1 VTTEH
6 ALSQTAGDD
15 GPPADP
21 SPRNDDLRGSHPAWL
36 LALSLTAAGLA
47 IALYWPVL
55 WWMAG
60 LWTTDAY
67 YGHGVLVPLVSGL
80 LAWRSRSRAAAAPI
94 RGSRAGLVVVV
105 AALLLG
111 WVGYWFD
118 VHFVW
123 GFSFVALLCGIVWW
137 LFGGPTFRVLW
148 FPLVFMF
155 FMVPVGRL
163 LVDQLSNPLQRLA
176 TEGATGGLHCIGVPV
191 VAEGTSIHA
200 PGYIFRVAAACSG
213 LKSLIALGTLTVLVA
228 YVLSGP
234 AWKRLLLAAAAVPV
248 AVLANIVRIMV
259 VVLVGTSFGERAAE
273 GFFHQGSG
281 LVVFLVALFLLVG
294 LGGLIGCRAIRDDL

>member
-1 VTTEH
+1 
-6 ALSQTAGDD
+6 
-15 GPPADP
+15 
-21 SPRNDDLRGSHPAWL
+21 
-36 LALSLTAAGLA
+36 
-47 IALYWPVL
+47 
-55 WWMAG
+55 
-60 LWTTDAY
+60 
-67 YGHGVLVPLVSGL
+67 
-80 LAWRSRSRAAAAPI
+80 
-94 RGSRAGLVVVV
+94 
-105 AALLLG
+105 
-111 WVGYWFD
+111 
-118 VHFVW
+118 
-123 GFSFVALLCGIVWW
+123 
-137 LFGGPTFRVLW
+137 
-148 FPLVFMF
+148 
-155 FMVPVGRL
+155 
-163 LVDQLSNPLQRLA
+163 
-176 TEGATGGLHCIGVPV
+176 V

>member
-1 VTTEH
+1 MTTEH
-6 ALSQTAGDD
+6 DLSQTAGDD
-15 GPPADP
+15 EPPAGPAPHDDDP
-21 SPRNDDLRGSHPAWL
+21 RRRQPPWL
-36 LALSLTAAGLA
+36 IALSVAAAGLA
-47 IALYWPVL
+47 VALYWPVL
-55 WWMAG
+55 WWMGG

-67 YGHGVLVPLVSGL
+67 YGHGVLVPIVSGV
-80 LAWRSRSRAAAAPI
+80 LAWRSRSRAAAVPI
-94 RGSRAGLVVVV
+94 TGGPAGLLVVMG
-105 AALLLG
+105 ALLLG
-111 WVGYWFD
+111 WFGYWFD

-123 GFSFVALLCGIVWW
+123 GFSFVALLCGLVWW
-137 LFGGPTFRVLW
+137 LFGGPTFRILW

-176 TEGATGGLHCIGVPV
+176 TEAATGGLHCIGVPV

-228 YVLSGP
+228 YALSGP
-234 AWKRLLLAAAAVPV
+234 AWKRLLLAAAAIPV
-248 AVLANIVRIMV
+248 AILANIVRIIV

-281 LVVFLVALFLLVG
+281 VLVFLVALFLLVG
-294 LGGLIGCRAIRDDL
+294 LGGLMGCRAIRDDF